1 MTVTQFEAALIYDQ
15 HYHNS
20 SDFSVPVLVIDVDE
34 LEAGI
39 CRYENG
45 TLTLAACTD
54 KAKDVE
60 KLRKNAFGLSKYE
73 LMPVWKSRMP
83 EINACLEK
91 YYRSAEV
98 INAVAVCVPEKNLE
112 LTCSDLKNMFA
123 DTRKRLETV
132 FQKTSELLKNSRI
145 DEDHMRILLIGQF
158 AEYVLFQYAAKE
170 YFSFDPFMEDTRFS
184 PYTIAIPSEILIAQA
199 GEIVETQTM
208 VDHDLELLYW
218 KQGSG
223 GRMEK
228 KSLVLLKRN
237 QPLRELEKAQYTDPV
252 YVSAEEALT
261 FVKDGAEKTLGLPY
275 TIPEGS
281 GDLVEVTVVMSE
293 SGICIRLRR
302 TDMPSHI
309 YDIDL

>member
-1 MTVTQFEAALIYDQ
+1 M
-15 HYHNS
+15 
-20 SDFSVPVLVIDVDE
+20 
-34 LEAGI
+34 
-39 CRYENG
+39 ENG

-54 KAKDVE
+54 KAKEVE
-60 KLRKNAFGLSKYE
+60 KLRENAFGLSKYE

-170 YFSFDPFMEDTRFS
+170 YFLL
-184 PYTIAIPSEILIAQA
+184 IL
-199 GEIVETQTM
+199 
-208 VDHDLELLYW
+208 LW
-218 KQGSG
+218 KI
-223 GRMEK
+223 RDF
-228 KSLVLLKRN
+228 
-237 QPLRELEKAQYTDPV
+237 LRTP
-252 YVSAEEALT
+252 
-261 FVKDGAEKTLGLPY
+261 
-275 TIPEGS
+275 
-281 GDLVEVTVVMSE
+281 
-293 SGICIRLRR
+293 
-302 TDMPSHI
+302 
-309 YDIDL
+309 